1 MGAICGIVYP
11 KLFPVTH
18 AVQPALD
25 VLAFRSPGE
34 AQTYLFKNVEIGTRG
49 EPFGYDDHR
58 AIVMAIDGE
67 ISNQSELADELRKAG
82 FQVDGLILPEL
93 IVRAYEKWGL
103 YCTHHIEGAFAIALF
118 DQKTHELI
126 LLRDPLGIK
135 PLYWAYV
142 NRCFLFAS
150 ELKAL
155 LATGMV
161 PQSPARDAISAY
173 LFFGYIPQDLSPI
186 ENVQRLLPGHHLRY
200 SEEGNIRVANYW
212 SYSRLLLEHPPKSA
226 EERTE
231 VLGDLISQATA
242 RQLPGGPITY
252 GATGSAGSTY
262 LAQTLSLQAPDR
274 TTAITTEYAAQNQEE
289 IIHANGIADR
299 LHLPHTSL
307 SLSPSDLVHD
317 LARVVW
323 QLDEPGV
330 DPSAIAL
337 WRTFSQGP
345 TTYFSDVG
353 AEEILAAHSQYP
365 LNAVEAPIHTPWG
378 HLLSKTALPVISS
391 LHTRS
396 GLRFMHWLRE
406 APWYMRHIEQNALFN
421 TSELKSLSPE
431 LARHF
436 APELYLHHF
445 YNLSDL
451 GMTPAAHLYF
461 DTRILLADKLLP
473 PFERLSAPHGVTW
486 HSPYLDPQVVDYIAR
501 LPHSEKLNPDQS
513 QRPLQR
519 LLPGQHFI
527 APRRAPLSPWLHDAT
542 IRQAFEQLQS
552 GTLVEA
558 GWLSKRWLR
567 NALAGNAT
575 FTQLWSLLSLEV
587 WLRLFINAPVS
598 TEPPQISTLELIR

>member
-25 VLAFRSPGE
+25 SLASRNPGE

-49 EPFGYDDHR
+49 EPLGYDDHR

-67 ISNQSELADELRKAG
+67 ISNRRELENELRKAG
-82 FQVDGLILPEL
+82 FQVDSLTLPEL
-93 IVRAYEKWGL
+93 IVRAYEKWGID
-103 YCTHHIEGAFAIALF
+103 CTRHIEGSFAIALF

-135 PLYWAYV
+135 PLYWTYI

-155 LATGMV
+155 LATGMI

-200 SEEGNIRVANYW
+200 SEEGNIRVESYW
-212 SYSRLLLEHPPKSA
+212 SYSRLLLEHPPKNA

-242 RQLPGGPITY
+242 RQLPDGPITY
-252 GATGSAGSTY
+252 GATGSAGSTF
-262 LAQTLSLQAPDR
+262 LAQTLATWAPDR
-274 TTAITTEYAAQNQEE
+274 TTAVITEYAAD
-289 IIHANGIADR
+289 IAD
-299 LHLPHTSL
+299 HFQPPTTPSL
-307 SLSPSDLVHD
+307 SLSISPADLVQD

-323 QLDEPGV
+323 QLDEPAV

-337 WRTFSQGP
+337 WRLFSQGP

-353 AEEILAAHSQYP
+353 SEEILAAHSHYP
-365 LNAVEAPIHTPWG
+365 LNGVEAPILTPWG
-378 HLLSKTALPVISS
+378 RLLSKTALPLISS
-391 LHTRS
+391 VHTKS

-406 APWYMRHIEQNALFN
+406 APWYMQQIEQNALFN

-431 LARHF
+431 LSRHF
-436 APELYLHHF
+436 APDIYLHRFH
-445 YNLSDL
+445 NLSNL

-473 PFERLSAPHGVTW
+473 PYDRLSAPHGVTW
-486 HSPYLDPQVVDYIAR
+486 RSPYLDPQVVDFIAR
-501 LPHSEKLNPDQS
+501 LPDSEKLNPDES
-513 QRPLQR
+513 LRPLQR
-519 LLPGQHFI
+519 LLPGQQFI
-527 APRRAPLSPWLHDAT
+527 PPRAAPLSPWLHDAT
-542 IRQAFEQLQS
+542 LRQAFEKLQS

-567 NALAGNAT
+567 NALAGNAS

-587 WLRLFINAPVS
+587 WLQLFINAPVS
-598 TEPPQISTLELIR
+598 TEPPTISTLDLIR